1 MRPTSEDGGLRDVE
15 DYNGRVR
22 SLAAP
27 ACVLMTFVWLALLL
41 AAPVSAL
48 GVPASGLTYAL
59 GSLICHQR
67 PERSFHVSAA
77 QVPVCARCAG
87 LYAGAAIGS
96 VLAMVAGRRS
106 NPSMYRWRTVLLAAA
121 VPTAAT
127 WIAEAAGVA
136 APWNAVRAVA
146 ALPLG
151 TAVAWV
157 VVDAA
162 RGAR

>member
-1 MRPTSEDGGLRDVE
+1 VQ
-15 DYNGRVR
+15 VR
-22 SLAAP
+22 SLVAP
-27 ACVLMTFVWLALLL
+27 VCVLVTFVWLALLL
-41 AAPVSAL
+41 AAPVSAF

-67 PERSFHVSAA
+67 PERSFHLSAA

-96 VLAMVAGRRS
+96 VLAIVPGWRR
-106 NPSMYRWRTVLLAAA
+106 NPWIHRWRAVLLAAA

-136 APWNAVRAVA
+136 GTSNGVRAVA

-151 TAVAWV
+151 TAVAWL

-162 RGAR
+162 RGPRQTS

>member
-1 MRPTSEDGGLRDVE
+1 
-15 DYNGRVR
+15 VR
-22 SLAAP
+22 SLVAP
-27 ACVLMTFVWLALLL
+27 ACALITLVWLALLL
-41 AAPVSAL
+41 AAPTVAF

-59 GSLICHQR
+59 GSLVCHQR

-96 VLAMVAGRRS
+96 VLAILAGWRPS
-106 NPSMYRWRTVLLAAA
+106 PSMSRWRAVLLAAA

-127 WIAEAAGVA
+127 WIAEAAGVTE
-136 APWNAVRAVA
+136 PSNTVRAVA

-157 VVDAA
+157 VVH
-162 RGAR
+162 GAGGRRS